1 MLRIFQSS
9 NPLTLLLLILYAVLV
24 NLKWLIYPAPAEL
37 HTYSYISNII
47 FNKWLQLPQL
57 PVYIVLILHIAII
70 VVTGILICFL
80 MQQFKIITKPSLIP
94 AAIFITICSIFPAI
108 LFSSPE
114 ILCGILLVWILFKTF
129 SIYNKTKAD
138 MAYFDVGLM
147 SSLMSLL
154 YFPAI
159 VFCFFGIITL
169 FRMRS
174 TSFRDFFIYMVGIVL
189 GYFLIGTVVFWFD
202 LLPEFAKAQFVLPKG
217 ILISEISFSVI
228 TIVKLSIIGIIFIT
242 ALIFLS
248 NKFSVNL
255 IQVRKYLGAF
265 VWLFV
270 FAIASCFLNYPLQ
283 EYALFPVLLAVS
295 LFISYYFY
303 HSKNRLA
310 AELMFLTLIGT
321 TLIFQYINFAS

>member
-9 NPLTLLLLILYAVLV
+9 NPLTLLLLILYAVLA
-24 NLKWLIYPAPAEL
+24 NLKWLIYPDAAEI
-37 HTYSYISNII
+37 HNYSYISNII
-47 FNKWLQLPQL
+47 FNNWLHLNQLPE
-57 PVYIVLILHIAII
+57 IVVLTIHLAII

-94 AAIFITICSIFPAI
+94 AAVFITICSIFPAI

-114 ILCGILLVWILFKTF
+114 ILCGIMLVWILFKIF

-138 MAYFDVGLM
+138 MAYFDVGLITG
-147 SSLMSLL
+147 LISLL

-159 VFCFFGIITL
+159 VFCFFGIIAL

-174 TSFRDFFIYMVGIVL
+174 TSFRDFFIYLVGVLL

-202 LLPEFAKAQFVLPKG
+202 LLPDFVAAQFALPTG
-217 ILISEISFSVI
+217 ILVSEVSFSVI
-228 TIVKLSIIGIIFIT
+228 TIVKLSIVGIIFIT
-242 ALIFLS
+242 ALLFFS
-248 NKFSVNL
+248 NRFSVNL
-255 IQVRKYLGAF
+255 IQVRKYLGTF
-265 VWLFV
+265 IWLFV
-270 FAIASCFLNYPLQ
+270 FALASCFLNNPLQ
-283 EYALFPVLLAVS
+283 QYALFPLLLSIS

-310 AELMFLTLIGT
+310 AELMFLTLLGT